1 MAHNRLIPFRK
12 LFRFPG
18 ILCFITL
25 IVIQGPLE
33 ASVPEEDYFIF
44 QENDKKGIRNSKHKV
59 VVPAMYDDLGWSFG
73 EFNPLDNVVGFQENG
88 LWGLI
93 TLKNK
98 KIADAK
104 YRNLYPL
111 NRELI
116 AASKLQGEQE
126 KYGVIDID
134 GLAKTTFDF
143 GRLNMFNN
151 LIVTSKQ
158 SGNQERYG
166 MLNLTF
172 QEVIP
177 FNYNMIRSLNN
188 RFALITIGEFSGLVN
203 ANGKV
208 VVEPRYHEIELHG
221 NSCKAKLFDSYEI
234 RNEQYQLIATHQAQ
248 SIRKAAP
255 GILVKSNPTE
265 SQLLT
270 TRGEVVA
277 TYPET
282 EIVYFENHL
291 AVIKKHNLF
300 GVIDSSG
307 RILISPEYHSI
318 WIKNGYIGIE
328 ENNGDWKL
336 LNAELKQI
344 SRKAYQ
350 QINPALE
357 GLFQIKRLD
366 SWGYIDANGEEIL
379 PPQYQE
385 TKPFE
390 DGVAFANYL
399 GSWGLIDQQG
409 NWLIKPRYD
418 ELEKL
423 NDDTYVYQKAGQYG
437 LVKTNQAEVY
447 STSNKLYPA
456 ATGAI
461 EKNTQ
466 GNHALISSNGEM
478 LLSLQ
483 YRSIRQFN
491 EDPRYFLFEN
501 EQGSGIYNITTYT
514 FFQDTAIQE
523 MRTLNEGYIG
533 IKLNN
538 QYGLIDL
545 NGKLRIAN
553 RYEDVGVFN
562 EDMLPIKIRGR
573 WGYVDRIERLV
584 VQPLYQS
591 ADHFINGLA
600 IVSQNGKFG
609 LIDKRG
615 KVLVKLDYDR
625 LERLPN
631 GLFIG
636 YKGKKAGLINAQGK
650 VLIYPGYATL
660 EILDNGHVKAS
671 KNGKQGLI
679 NKNGLV
685 LIPTTYDS
693 VAYDHHNE
701 LYYLTKKYPVA
712 DIQL

>member
-1 MAHNRLIPFRK
+1 MAHNQVVLSRK

-18 ILCFITL
+18 LLCLITL
-25 IVIQGPLE
+25 IVIQGTLQ

-44 QENDKKGIRNSKHKV
+44 QENNKKGIRNSKHKV

-73 EFNPLDNVVGFQENG
+73 EFHPVDNVVGFQENG

-98 KIADAK
+98 KIADAE

-116 AASKLQGEQE
+116 AASKSQDEHE
-126 KYGVIDID
+126 KYGVIDVE
-134 GLAKTTFDF
+134 GLAKTSFEF

-151 LIVTSKQ
+151 LIVTSKR
-158 SGNQERYG
+158 SGDQERYG

-177 FNYNMIRSLNN
+177 FNYSLIRTLNN
-188 RFALITIGEFSGLVN
+188 RFALISIGEFSGLVN
-203 ANGKV
+203 ANGNIV
-208 VVEPRYHEIELHG
+208 VDPKYHEIELHG
-221 NSCKAKLFDSYEI
+221 NSCKAKFFDTYEI
-234 RNEQYQLIATHQAQ
+234 RNEQYQLLSTHQAK
-248 SIRKAAP
+248 SIRKAAA

-277 TYPET
+277 TYPQT
-282 EIVYFENHL
+282 KILDFEDNL
-291 AVIKKHNLF
+291 AVIKKHQLY

-307 RILISPEYHSI
+307 KILISPEHNSI

-328 ENNGDWKL
+328 EVNGAWKL
-336 LNAELKQI
+336 LTADLKQV

-366 SWGYIDANGEEIL
+366 SWGFIDIHGEEVL

-390 DGVAFANYL
+390 EGVAFANYL

-418 ELEKL
+418 DLEKL
-423 NDDTYVYQKAGQYG
+423 DNDTYIYQKTGKYG
-437 LVKTNQAEVY
+437 LVKTNQTEVY
-447 STSNKLYPA
+447 STSNTLYPA
-456 ATGAI
+456 STGAI
-461 EKNTQ
+461 EKNSV
-466 GNHALISSNGEM
+466 GNHALISTDGEM

-483 YRSIRQFN
+483 YHSIRPFD

-501 EQGSGIYNITTYT
+501 EQGSGIYNITNYT

-538 QYGLIDL
+538 QFGLIDL

-584 VQPLYQS
+584 VQPVYQS
-591 ADHFINGLA
+591 ADHFVNGIA
-600 IVSQNGKFG
+600 IISQNGKSG
-609 LIDKRG
+609 IIDKRG
-615 KVLVKLDYDR
+615 KVVVKPDYDQ
-625 LERLPN
+625 LERLSN

-636 YKGKKAGLINAQGK
+636 FKGKKAGLISAQGK

-671 KNGKQGLI
+671 KNGKQGLV

-685 LIPTTYDS
+685 LIPAAYDS
-693 VAYDHHNE
+693 VAYDQHND
-701 LYYLTKKYPVA
+701 LYYLTKKYPVV
-712 DIQL
+712 DISL